1 MRTTH
6 ACGKAPLGLLGVLD
20 LPTDSDER
28 WCAGRNVRE
37 GADILDGHFDG
48 ASVLVVTN
56 GDFAVVGHGISL
68 SVGFTVGGG

>member
-1 MRTTH
+1 MPPR

-20 LPTDSDER
+20 LSTDGDER
-28 WCAGRNVRE
+28 GCAGCNVRE
-37 GADILDGHFDG
+37 GADVLDGHFDG
-48 ASVLVVTN
+48 ASVFVVSD